1 MYKPKPINTQNYVL
15 PKEIEDLREQLAEN
29 IHEVWSKQRIEQGW
43 TFGPERN
50 DTKKEHPNL
59 VPYNQLSEQDKD
71 YDRSTA
77 METLKTIISLG
88 YEIRKKD

>member
-15 PKEIEDLREQLAEN
+15 PKGIEELREMLAEN

-50 DTKKEHPNL
+50 DMKKEHPNL

-71 YDRSTA
+71 YDRNTA

-88 YEIRKKD
+88 YEIRKKN